1 MSSPID
7 DQEVSQAELDTMDET
22 LSQIEM
28 IYKSRCVSMPGK
40 SNVTIREIPSKK
52 EEEK

>member
-7 DQEVSQAELDTMDET
+7 DRELSQEELDMMDENLT
-22 LSQIEM
+22 QIEM

-40 SNVTIREIPSKK
+40 NNVTIREIPSKN